1 MRSFFS
7 TLIVFCMMMSAGV
20 YVWNHMVHATSM
32 APAVPPS
39 KSSEGSTDT
48 GGDTQNDGERI
59 ALETLEAKAGV
70 ESFESD
76 ARKPNP
82 ADPRGGSGVGSSIP
96 LLNRTFRVR
105 KAVQLPFE
113 VPAHAATPRLNGG
126 YRSFLKPGAE
136 TGEAEAEIEL
146 LVLNER
152 QYREFLANRTGEA
165 VFTAEQSS
173 DQQVNAYLPPT
184 LDRPQSYHLVFLN
197 NSKGPERKFVE
208 ADFHVEF

>member
-7 TLIVFCMMMSAGV
+7 TLIVFCMMLSAAV
-20 YVWNHMVHATSM
+20 YLWNQMGHRTLIS
-32 APAVPPS
+32 PRVPPS
-39 KSSEGSTDT
+39 KNSEGSTDP
-48 GGDTQNDGERI
+48 GGDTHNDGERI

-70 ESFESD
+70 ESLQSV
-76 ARKPNP
+76 AVKPNP
-82 ADPRGGSGVGSSIP
+82 ADLRSGSGVDTTIP

-105 KAVQLPFE
+105 KAVQLSFE
-113 VPAHAATPRLNGG
+113 VPAHALTPRLNGR
-126 YRSFLKPGAE
+126 YRSFLKAGAE
-136 TGEAEAEIEL
+136 PGEDEAEIEL
-146 LVLNER
+146 LVLDEG

-184 LDRPQSYHLVFLN
+184 LDRAQSYHLVFLN